1 MKLLK
6 LSVKKTDT
14 CEILVFHNSAVE
26 DSSLLGHNAM
36 SLDKQFPVFKG
47 TMILWNMR
55 NRSPKT
61 AS

>member
-6 LSVKKTDT
+6 LSARKKTST
-14 CEILVFHNSAVE
+14 CELLVFHNSVVE

-47 TMILWNMR
+47 T
-55 NRSPKT
+55 
-61 AS
+61 